1 MYDNTNQY
9 NAGPQAPMNP
19 SPIDVNF
26 NMGEPVGRITY
37 KTPCNCVIGVIVIVF
52 FIVGFG
58 LGSFMF
64 YLYFSSNSVPIF
76 VGFFLLIF
84 GVVSIILGS
93 CMSLFNYIDV
103 DNSSGMV
110 TIAKKKVFFC
120 CNKTEVI
127 QINEIVQVV
136 VKTDPSTTYEING
149 VPYNAFEVIFI
160 LSNGREVKGCSGV
173 IDKNGEGR
181 RCFSTIRRGLPPKI
195 TYSGNLAY

>member
-103 DNSSGMV
+103 
-110 TIAKKKVFFC
+110 FFC

-127 QINEIVQVV
+127 QINEIVQVAV
-136 VKTDPSTTYEING
+136 RTDPSTHYEING
-149 VPYNAFEVIFI
+149 VLYNAFEVIFI
-160 LSNGREVKGCSGV
+160 LSNGREVKGCSGI

-181 RCFSTIRRGLPPKI
+181 KCFSTIRRGLPPKI

>member
-1 MYDNTNQY
+1 MSDAAYQY

-26 NMGEPVGRITY
+26 NMGEPVGKVTY
-37 KTPCNCVIGVIVIVF
+37 KTPCNCVIGVITVAF

-58 LGSFMF
+58 LGAFLF
-64 YLYFSSNSVPIF
+64 YLYFTSKNMEIYVC
-76 VGFFLLIF
+76 FFPLIF

-93 CMSLFNYIDV
+93 CMSIFNTIDI
-103 DNSSGMV
+103 DNSSGIV
-110 TIAKKKVFFC
+110 TVAKKKIFFC

-127 QINEIVQVV
+127 QIGEIVQVV
-136 VKTDPSTTYEING
+136 VKTDPTTTYEING

-160 LSNGREVKGCSGV
+160 LSNGREVKGCSGI
-173 IDKNGEGR
+173 IDKNSEGR
-181 RCFSTIRRGLPPKI
+181 RCFSTIRRGLPPKV

>member
-1 MYDNTNQY
+1 MSDTAYQY

-26 NMGEPVGRITY
+26 NMGEPVGKVTY
-37 KTPCNCVIGVIVIVF
+37 KTPCNCVIGVITVAF

-58 LGSFMF
+58 LGAFLF
-64 YLYFSSNSVPIF
+64 YLYFTSKNMEIYVC
-76 VGFFLLIF
+76 FFPLIF

-93 CMSLFNYIDV
+93 CMSIFNTIDI
-103 DNSSGMV
+103 DNSSGIV
-110 TIAKKKVFFC
+110 TVAKKKIFFC

-127 QINEIVQVV
+127 QIGEIVQVV
-136 VKTDPSTTYEING
+136 VKTDPTTTYEING

-160 LSNGREVKGCSGV
+160 LSNGREVKGCSGI
-173 IDKNGEGR
+173 IDKNSEGR
-181 RCFSTIRRGLPPKI
+181 RCFSTIRRGLPPKV

>member
-1 MYDNTNQY
+1 MSDTAYQY

-26 NMGEPVGRITY
+26 NMGEPVGKVTY
-37 KTPCNCVIGVIVIVF
+37 KTPCNCVIGVITVAF

-58 LGSFMF
+58 LGAFLF
-64 YLYFSSNSVPIF
+64 YLYFTSKNMEIYVC
-76 VGFFLLIF
+76 FFPLIF

-93 CMSLFNYIDV
+93 CMSIFNTIDI
-103 DNSSGMV
+103 DNSSGIV
-110 TIAKKKVFFC
+110 TVAKKKIFFC

-127 QINEIVQVV
+127 QIGEIVQVV
-136 VKTDPSTTYEING
+136 VKTDPTTTYEING

-160 LSNGREVKGCSGV
+160 LSNGREVKGCSGI

-181 RCFSTIRRGLPPKI
+181 RCFSTIRRGLPPKV

>member
-1 MYDNTNQY
+1 MSDTAYQY

-26 NMGEPVGRITY
+26 NMGEPVGKVTY
-37 KTPCNCVIGVIVIVF
+37 KTPCNCVIGVITVAF

-58 LGSFMF
+58 LGAFLF
-64 YLYFSSNSVPIF
+64 YLYFTSKNMEIYVC
-76 VGFFLLIF
+76 FFPLIF

-93 CMSLFNYIDV
+93 CMSIFNTIDI
-103 DNSSGMV
+103 DNSSGIV
-110 TIAKKKVFFC
+110 TLAKKKIFFC

-127 QINEIVQVV
+127 QIGEIVQVV
-136 VKTDPSTTYEING
+136 VKTDPTTTYEING

-160 LSNGREVKGCSGV
+160 LSNGREVKGCSGM

-181 RCFSTIRRGLPPKI
+181 RCFSTIRRGLPPKV
-195 TYSGNLAY
+195 TFSGNLAY